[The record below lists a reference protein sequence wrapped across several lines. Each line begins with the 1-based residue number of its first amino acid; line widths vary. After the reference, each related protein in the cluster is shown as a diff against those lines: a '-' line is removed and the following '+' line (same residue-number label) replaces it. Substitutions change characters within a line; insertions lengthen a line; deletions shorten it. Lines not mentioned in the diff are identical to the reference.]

1 MSISTP
7 RKKLNMY
14 FMHIHV
20 MATTINSNYQ
30 CHPPPPP
37 LPSPPSPVGPNK
49 WQRIIESANDKSKLQ
64 KVGRAKGRDREMV
77 NSIGDG
83 KVEQC

>member
-1 MSISTP
+1 
-7 RKKLNMY
+7 
-14 FMHIHV
+14 

-30 CHPPPPP
+30 CHPPPPL

-64 KVGRAKGRDREMV
+64 EVGRAKGRDREMV